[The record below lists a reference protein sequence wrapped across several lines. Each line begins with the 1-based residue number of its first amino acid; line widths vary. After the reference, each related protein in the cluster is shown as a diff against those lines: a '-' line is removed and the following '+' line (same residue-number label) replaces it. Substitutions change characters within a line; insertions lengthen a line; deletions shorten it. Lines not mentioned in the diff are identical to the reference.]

1 MSHSPRGQTR
11 TVVIITPE
19 WVLVG
24 RVGKH
29 LSEIPDEQTIYGTH
43 KTCEELDPTAYA
55 THFALCGCATP
66 SHRRHHISK
75 LSLQ

>member
-43 KTCEELDPTAYA
+43 KTCEELDPTAY
-55 THFALCGCATP
+55 
-66 SHRRHHISK
+66 HIRK
-75 LSLQ
+75 RLKKRMPEQRNLT